1 MRTAFLIEPGEHV
14 KRFHLFLKVV
24 AASII
29 LATPAVIGA
38 AVVEAT
44 GTVTLIL
51 TYLNSQGDFTFR
63 VTNPPTGCTGGFWIS
78 PSQPGFSRAVA
89 FVMQAK
95 ATGEPVFV
103 GADTAELWGGSGPPW
118 CKVNYVGTP
127 GY

>member
-1 MRTAFLIEPGEHV
+1 V

-51 TYLNSQGDFTFR
+51 TYLNSQGD
-63 VTNPPTGCTGGFWIS
+63 CTVSVRRTRLDDRSID
-78 PSQPGFSRAVA
+78 QC
-89 FVMQAK
+89 
-95 ATGEPVFV
+95 
-103 GADTAELWGGSGPPW
+103 AELGWRQRCGSSSPMRLAG
-118 CKVNYVGTP
+118 
-127 GY
+127 